1 MPEDDVSASEEESH
15 VMSSEDMPKPKEDR
29 KPEHAHSPSTSDIEN
44 KVKLS
49 LSQTEKKIVDLEIG
63 LAQFKD
69 TMSKFS
75 GMSPEAISDISQ
87 LPDLKQRVE
96 DLEDLIMVETA
107 GIEELKDLMED
118 IRGGMSPQEP
128 KAQAA
133 QMSPDAMQKI
143 SIIGD
148 LESKIS
154 AIDEVKRGLDD
165 LSHEVAAMKH
175 SAMNMGPAAMPQDTQ
190 LLSARIENVKTVLDE
205 LIKRKVEVDMKIEK
219 LDKTMSFM
227 QTKSPE
233 SMPHELKRDLESLSR
248 NFSVVNSRMDAIESV
263 SKNLSDD
270 MQKVRSLIQKFDT
283 FEKAS
288 GLAKELQSRMEEFKF
303 IEGEVKRISSRVEGF
318 YENLD
323 QRLDKIREFE
333 RVFPQLRQ
341 EFDKMRDEIMKR
353 MDESKISVL
362 DRATKDETSSLR
374 DRMSQLEAKVSG
386 TQFRDMEATIER
398 MKQDLKQAVKEAHEP
413 MNVINIEISD
423 MLSRIVGMET
433 RLGNIER
440 MFQSGRSRPVIIE

>member
-1 MPEDDVSASEEESH
+1 MPEDDVSASEQESH
-15 VMSSEDMPKPKEDR
+15 RMSSEDLPRPKEDR
-29 KPEHAHSPSTSDIEN
+29 KPEPQHQQAHSDIEN
-44 KVKLS
+44 RVKLS

-63 LAQFKD
+63 LAEFKN

-75 GMSPEAISDISQ
+75 GMSQESISDISQ
-87 LPDLKQRVE
+87 LPDIKQRVE
-96 DLEDLIMVETA
+96 DLEDLVMVETA

-118 IRGGMSPQEP
+118 IKGGMAPQTTEVKMP
-128 KAQAA
+128 PEAV
-133 QMSPDAMQKI
+133 QKI
-143 SIIGD
+143 ALID
-148 LESKIS
+148 ELERKIS
-154 AIDEVKRGLDD
+154 SLEGVRRSLDD
-165 LSHEVAAMKH
+165 LSREIAAMKQG
-175 SAMNMGPAAMPQDTQ
+175 AMQIRPSSTAQDTQ
-190 LLSARIENVKTVLDE
+190 LLSARIENVKTVLEE

-227 QTKSPE
+227 QTRSPE
-233 SMPHELKRDLESLSR
+233 HISQEMRRDFEMLSR

-303 IEGEVKRISSRVEGF
+303 IESEVKRISGRVEGF

-333 RVFPQLRQ
+333 RVLPQLRQ
-341 EFDKMRDEIMKR
+341 EFDSMKDDMMKR

-374 DRMSQLEAKVSG
+374 DRMSKLEAKLSG
-386 TQFRDMEATIER
+386 TQFKDMEAAVER
-398 MKQDLKQAVKEAHEP
+398 MKQDLRQAVKEAHEP
-413 MNVINIEISD
+413 LNVINIEISD
-423 MLSRIVGMET
+423 IMSRIVSIET
-433 RLGNIER
+433 RMGNVER
-440 MFQSGRSRPVIIE
+440 MFQSGRSHPIIIE

>member
-1 MPEDDVSASEEESH
+1 
-15 VMSSEDMPKPKEDR
+15 
-29 KPEHAHSPSTSDIEN
+29 
-44 KVKLS
+44 
-49 LSQTEKKIVDLEIG
+49 
-63 LAQFKD
+63 
-69 TMSKFS
+69 
-75 GMSPEAISDISQ
+75 
-87 LPDLKQRVE
+87 
-96 DLEDLIMVETA
+96 
-107 GIEELKDLMED
+107 
-118 IRGGMSPQEP
+118 
-128 KAQAA
+128 
-133 QMSPDAMQKI
+133 MSPDAMQKI
-143 SIIGD
+143 SLIGD
-148 LESKIS
+148 LEGKIS
-154 AIDEVKRGLDD
+154 SLDEVKRGLDD

-175 SAMNMGPAAMPQDTQ
+175 SAMNIGPSPMPQDTQ

-219 LDKTMSFM
+219 LDKTMTYM

-233 SMPHELKRDLESLSR
+233 QMPQELKRDFEALSR

-333 RVFPQLRQ
+333 RVFPQLRK
-341 EFDKMRDEIMKR
+341 EFDGMRDEIMKR

-386 TQFRDMEATIER
+386 TQFRDMEATMNR
-398 MKQDLKQAVKEAHEP
+398 MKQDLQQAVKEAHEP
-413 MNVINIEISD
+413 LNVINIEISD